1 MTKVKDDTLPEI
13 EIELE
18 EVTPLNNMESIEEQP
33 EAQVEEV
40 SAFETVFLGPMVQC
54 CCFFCRYLKP
64 AKCQERW

>member
-40 SAFETVFLGPMVQC
+40 SAFETVFLDLWFNVVV
-54 CCFFCRYLKP
+54 FCRYLKP

>member
-40 SAFETVFLGPMVQC
+40 SAFETVF
-54 CCFFCRYLKP
+54 F
-64 AKCQERW
+64 

>member
-40 SAFETVFLGPMVQC
+40 SAFETVFLNLWFNVF
-54 CCFFCRYLKP
+54 FFCRYLKP

>member
-40 SAFETVFLGPMVQC
+40 SAFETIFLDLWFNVVVVFFVGT
-54 CCFFCRYLKP
+54 
-64 AKCQERW
+64 

>member
-40 SAFETVFLGPMVQC
+40 SAFETVFFGPMVQC
-54 CCFFCRYLKP
+54 FFFVGT
-64 AKCQERW
+64 

>member
-40 SAFETVFLGPMVQC
+40 SAFETVFFGPMVQC
-54 CCFFCRYLKP
+54 CCFFFVGT
-64 AKCQERW
+64 

>member
-40 SAFETVFLGPMVQC
+40 SAFETVFFWTYGSMLL
-54 CCFFCRYLKP
+54 FFCRYLKP

>member
-40 SAFETVFLGPMVQC
+40 SAFETVFFGPMVQC
-54 CCFFCRYLKP
+54 CWFFLGT
-64 AKCQERW
+64 

>member
-40 SAFETVFLGPMVQC
+40 SAFETGFFGPMVQC
-54 CCFFCRYLKP
+54 FFF
-64 AKCQERW
+64 

>member
-40 SAFETVFLGPMVQC
+40 SAFETVFLDLWFNVVV
-54 CCFFCRYLKP
+54 FFVGT
-64 AKCQERW
+64 

>member
-40 SAFETVFLGPMVQC
+40 SAFETVFFLDLWFNDVV
-54 CCFFCRYLKP
+54 FFVGT
-64 AKCQERW
+64 

>member
-40 SAFETVFLGPMVQC
+40 SAFETIFLDLWFNVVVFFVGT
-54 CCFFCRYLKP
+54 
-64 AKCQERW
+64 

>member
-40 SAFETVFLGPMVQC
+40 SAFETVFFGPMVQC
-54 CCFFCRYLKP
+54 CCFFVGT
-64 AKCQERW
+64 

>member
-40 SAFETVFLGPMVQC
+40 SAFETVFFWTYGSMLL
-54 CCFFCRYLKP
+54 FFFVGT
-64 AKCQERW
+64 

>member
-40 SAFETVFLGPMVQC
+40 SAFETVFLNLWFNV
-54 CCFFCRYLKP
+54 FFFVGT
-64 AKCQERW
+64 